1 MLFTWD
7 TTNLCIVF
15 KQWHIRG
22 TPSLIVSLLAVVVL
36 CAGFEALR
44 AFCSR
49 YDTWT
54 AQRAEELPR
63 ELAPLPSPLP
73 AQPQAKG
80 TEDNKK
86 THGRPATSNLRFPAP
101 RGVAS

>member
-22 TPSLIVSLLAVVVL
+22 TPSLIISLLAVVLL

-44 AFCSR
+44 AFCCR
-49 YDTWT
+49 YETWT
-54 AQRAEELPR
+54 AQKAEELPR
-63 ELAPLPSPLP
+63 ELAPLPFRRS
-73 AQPQAKG
+73 PQAKTG
-80 TEDNKK
+80 S
-86 THGRPATSNLRFPAP
+86 PSLPSP
-101 RGVAS
+101 YVAWRRE